1 MTAKKIIIPNHCTYK
16 NIKRNTKRCN
26 NKSEKKKNKLLNEI
40 TQCNSSNVT
49 EKRWTLNS

>member
-26 NKSEKKKNKLLNEI
+26 NKSEKKKKINCLMKLRNAILRI
-40 TQCNSSNVT
+40 
-49 EKRWTLNS
+49 